1 MENIGK
7 PGDSEV
13 KMEISESTNDAK
25 ARKQFN
31 CNDCGKVFSYKHT
44 LNWHIIKVHEEN
56 FQCNICNSSFSQ
68 RSQLNVHIESVHR
81 GMKPFKCNEC
91 GKGFSHN
98 HTLNKHIKSV
108 HERKKPFKCNDC
120 GTFFSQ
126 MHCGYSVSMLHYIL
140 AKITLTTKFT
150 LAKNL

>member
-56 FQCNICNSSFSQ
+56 NNFQCNICNSSFSQ

-98 HTLNKHIKSV
+98 HTLRNILNQFMK
-108 HERKKPFKCNDC
+108 ERSHSNV
-120 GTFFSQ
+120 
-126 MHCGYSVSMLHYIL
+126 MIV
-140 AKITLTTKFT
+140 TKLF
-150 LAKNL
+150 LKRVL